1 MSFLFTKSI
10 SINLLSDRCAR
21 NTRENRKRNRPFSH
35 NCEMEKREG
44 VPLDRGTK
52 LKSISFDLYSR
63 ISKQLVSSAVSLYFS
78 FFPPPLSLSF
88 CVILSGQG
96 RHVFA
101 REANNRGI
109 MEGIVDSRR
118 NREAGFIITFPSK
131 GRRVMEWIKVI
142 PCIQT

>member
-1 MSFLFTKSI
+1 
-10 SINLLSDRCAR
+10 
-21 NTRENRKRNRPFSH
+21 
-35 NCEMEKREG
+35 MEKREG
-44 VPLDRGTK
+44 VPLDRGAK